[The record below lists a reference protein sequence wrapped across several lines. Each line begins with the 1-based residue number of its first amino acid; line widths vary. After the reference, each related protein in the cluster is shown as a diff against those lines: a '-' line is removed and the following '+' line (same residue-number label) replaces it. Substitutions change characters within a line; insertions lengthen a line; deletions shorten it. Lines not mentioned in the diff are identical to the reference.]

1 MVFLKRVHITTLNKL
16 GGIDAYYANYVS
28 EGIVPYINLYDL
40 TYDDNIF
47 VNSVLMPSYG
57 FNKDFALVNTRWK
70 PLKPNTEYTW
80 LTEIYD
86 SNKLSNINLCIYQPH
101 QQFKTK

>member
-1 MVFLKRVHITTLNKL
+1 
-16 GGIDAYYANYVS
+16 
-28 EGIVPYINLYDL
+28 
-40 TYDDNIF
+40 
-47 VNSVLMPSYG
+47 MPSYG

-70 PLKPNTEYTW
+70 PLKLNTEYTW